1 MIGDASFSR
10 CVRPNINSV
19 CIAIPYQL
27 HSSEWVIPT
36 EIHAADTGPV
46 RWEVSVFD
54 CNAFF
59 RDGKYSTRAQ
69 YRDALNPSLS
79 LERALWLLRVCPL
92 AIDLQ
97 HLIIE

>member
-1 MIGDASFSR
+1 MRA
-10 CVRPNINSV
+10 PNINSV
-19 CIAIPYQL
+19 CIAVPNQL
-27 HSSEWVIPT
+27 HSRERMIPL
-36 EIHAADTGPV
+36 EVHAADTGPV
-46 RWEVSVFD
+46 RREIAIVD
-54 CNAFF
+54 GNGFF

-79 LERALWLLRVCPL
+79 LERALWLLRVGPL